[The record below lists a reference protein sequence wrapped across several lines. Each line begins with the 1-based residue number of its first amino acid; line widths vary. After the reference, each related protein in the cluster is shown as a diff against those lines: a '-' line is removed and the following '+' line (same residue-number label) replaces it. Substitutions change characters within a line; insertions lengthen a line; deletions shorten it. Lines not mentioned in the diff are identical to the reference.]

1 MTKKIKRDRCIYE
14 YVKKDGSS
22 SFHAEIRRKDTAR
35 PLRKSFENITKA
47 RNWVKR
53 MECAIL
59 DGREVFDNKAQKRTL
74 ADLIE
79 YYIKVHLSKFPSRLK
94 DQTYHLNWWNEN
106 YGRKR
111 LTEITP
117 ALLTEA
123 KETLLD
129 GVTHRKINRSEAT
142 VNRYFSTLSKA
153 FSLASREWQWIS
165 ENPFRRISKLKEGP
179 GRNRFLSKNELQIL
193 LEKCKE
199 SKNPH
204 LYGMVLIA
212 ASMGLRF
219 GEIVNL
225 RWRDIRDKFI
235 TLEETKNG
243 DIRIL
248 PMTEQLIAYFTNLRG
263 QKESNDYVFPSKDP
277 LKRHPASLIRKAFK
291 RVLELSEIKNFT
303 FHDLRHTAASH
314 LGMNGATQGELMAIL
329 GHRSPTMTKRYAH
342 YSSGHL
348 ATLLQKTSDNL
359 IGS

>member
-14 YVKKDGSS
+14 YIKKDGSS
-22 SFHAEIRRKDTAR
+22 SFHAEIRRKDNAR
-35 PLRKSFENITKA
+35 PVRKSFENITKA

-53 MECAIL
+53 TESAIL
-59 DGREVFDNKAQKRTL
+59 EGREVFDNKTQKRTL
-74 ADLIE
+74 TDLIGH
-79 YYIKVHLSKFPSRLK
+79 YIKLHLSKFPSRLK
-94 DQTYHLNWWNEN
+94 DQMHHLNWWNEN

-117 ALLTEA
+117 ALLTDA
-123 KETLLD
+123 KEILLD
-129 GVTHRKINRSEAT
+129 GITHRKINRSEAT

-153 FSLASREWQWIS
+153 FSLASREWLWIS
-165 ENPFRRISKLKEGP
+165 ENPFRRISKLREGP
-179 GRNRFLSKNELQIL
+179 GRNRFLNKDELRTL

-225 RWRDIRDKFI
+225 RWNDIKGKFI

-243 DIRIL
+243 DVRIL
-248 PMTEQLIAYFTNLRG
+248 PMTEQVIAYFTDLSVSKTNH
-263 QKESNDYVFPSKDP
+263 DFVFRSKDP
-277 LKRHPASLIRKAFK
+277 LKRHPASMIRKAFK
-291 RVLELSEIKNFT
+291 RVLELSGIKDFK